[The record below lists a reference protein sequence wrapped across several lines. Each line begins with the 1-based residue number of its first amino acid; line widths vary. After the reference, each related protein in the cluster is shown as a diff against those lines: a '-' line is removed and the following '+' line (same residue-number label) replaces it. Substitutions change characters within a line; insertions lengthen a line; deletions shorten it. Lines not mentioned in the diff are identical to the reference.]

1 MDSGLSILMCHIH
14 KINTLWKHNTV
25 YTTGHMKH
33 DDTIFPLLFFS
44 EPVYLNILAMSLRS
58 SLSCYYAKPLSEE
71 ICAALVLLKSHLPGA
86 QVLAS
91 SLIAVITFCFYEV
104 ALAQIQY
111 IFN

>member
-1 MDSGLSILMCHIH
+1 
-14 KINTLWKHNTV
+14 
-25 YTTGHMKH
+25 MKH

-86 QVLAS
+86 QVLAL
-91 SLIAVITFCFYEV
+91 SLIAVIITFCFYE
-104 ALAQIQY
+104 IQY
-111 IFN
+111 IF